1 MRLVRVGRD
10 TSTVGTDLRAALASW
25 GRGDAI
31 VGGVA
36 VLDVQPPGCP
46 SPIDAIVILPR
57 GVLVMVGVD
66 LPDPA
71 VRLDAPLGGQWTTD
85 GWPLV
90 RPDGAKNPAAEALEA
105 TAAVTALL
113 LAARTEPVSVG
124 TVVAIGPYVSQVS
137 QPTADL
143 MRGVRILHPE
153 PRNLMTAT
161 KELATHTRTSSVD
174 EVRQIL
180 AAVHPGGPEIDT
192 ADLVAEGFI
201 DTVARDAAATTT
213 FISRSALAAHHAKHE
228 GEEASRG
235 LRWLPIVAAILV
247 AILLA
252 TGIAVAISSAKGSA
266 GRNGSD
272 GATSE
277 TPVDGVPFSAKG
289 SAEHTDCAAHAIG
302 DVKTWLERN
311 GCARLIRA
319 RFEATADGRPV
330 AVLVSVLRF
339 TKSASATELHAVADK
354 PGSGGIVD
362 QGAEGVDWPGSRKPT
377 FESAAYAS
385 GREGNSVKLVQ
396 AVWLDKPSSPD
407 DPALKTV
414 VAKALQLTLAG

>member
-36 VLDVQPPGCP
+36 VLDVRPPGCP

-153 PRNLMTAT
+153 PRNLMTAA
-161 KELATHTRTSSVD
+161 KELATHTRTSSVE

-180 AAVHPGGPEIDT
+180 AAVHPDGPEIDT
-192 ADLVAEGFI
+192 ADLVAEGFV

-235 LRWLPIVAAILV
+235 LRWLPIVAAILI

-266 GRNGSD
+266 GKNGSD
-272 GATSE
+272 GSTTE

-289 SAEHTDCAAHAIG
+289 SVEHTDCAAHAIG
-302 DVKTWLERN
+302 DVKTWLEKN

-339 TKSASATELHAVADK
+339 TKSASATELRAVADK
-354 PGSGGIVD
+354 PGAGGIVD
-362 QGAEGVDWPGSRKPT
+362 QAAEGVDWPGSRKPT

-385 GREGNSVKLVQ
+385 GREGNSLKLVQ